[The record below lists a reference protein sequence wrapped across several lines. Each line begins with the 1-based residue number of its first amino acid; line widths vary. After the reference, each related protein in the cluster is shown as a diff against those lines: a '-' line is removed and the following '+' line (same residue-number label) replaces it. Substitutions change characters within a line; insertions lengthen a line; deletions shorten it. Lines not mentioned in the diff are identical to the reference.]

1 MCTPFMIGSGVRQLL
16 KILAECW
23 AAGQLAEWLEDW
35 HQTSQGAGTKSFSR
49 GRQMPSTSSGASQPE
64 LLWYSLAE

>member
-1 MCTPFMIGSGVRQLL
+1 MCTPFMIGSGVWQLL

-35 HQTSQGAGTKSFSR
+35 HQTFSR
-49 GRQMPSTSSGASQPE
+49 GRQKPSTSSGASQPE